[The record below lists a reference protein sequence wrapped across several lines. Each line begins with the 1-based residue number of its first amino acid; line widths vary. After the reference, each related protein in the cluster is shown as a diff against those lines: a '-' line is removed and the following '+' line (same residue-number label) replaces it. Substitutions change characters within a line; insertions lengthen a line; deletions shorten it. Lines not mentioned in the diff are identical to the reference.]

1 MTTLRTAGFHHS
13 TMVSASIERS
23 LPFYRDLLGLELVTR
38 ARNADVPE
46 AAHLYFGNASG
57 MPGSLLSLVEWPGA
71 PRGRWG
77 IGGVH
82 HLALGVESR
91 DAQLK
96 WKRWLTDRGVSVAG
110 PYNRGYFQSLYF
122 SDPDGQVL
130 EIATRG
136 PGYAIDEPA
145 DRLGEQALVPPGA
158 QVRGSRDEEAIRDTT
173 WPEPVAALSRD
184 MSLEGI
190 HHISAITDD
199 LARANEFYEATLG
212 LRLVKQSVNQDDP
225 RIPHHF
231 WARYE
236 NGVVAPHSSWTLF
249 GWPAQYKRAHGGT
262 GQTHHV
268 SFRAR
273 DAEEQLAWRDHLLSL
288 GVEVSPV
295 VDRTYFT
302 SIHFRAPDGQSLS
315 IATDGPGFGV
325 NEKSGDRIHSLQM
338 EQMPDAVEH

>member
-1 MTTLRTAGFHHS
+1 MTSLRTAGIHHS
-13 TMVSASIERS
+13 TMVSSDINRS
-23 LPFYRDLLGLELVTR
+23 LPFYRDVLGLALLAH
-38 ARNADVPE
+38 ARNADVPD
-46 AAHLYFGNASG
+46 AAHLYFGSTTAT
-57 MPGSLLSLVEWPGA
+57 PGSLLSLVEWPGA
-71 PRGRWG
+71 PKGRWG

-91 DAQLK
+91 DALLK
-96 WKRWLTDRGVSVAG
+96 WKRWLGDHGVPAAG
-110 PYNRGYFQSLYF
+110 PYDRGYFVSLYF

-145 DRLGEQALVPPGA
+145 DQLGERPLVPPGA
-158 QVRGSRDEEAIRDTT
+158 QLRGARDEELIRETT
-173 WPEPVAALSRD
+173 WPEPVEAISRD
-184 MSLEGI
+184 MVLEGI
-190 HHISAITDD
+190 HHISGITDD
-199 LARANEFYEATLG
+199 LVRANEFYEAALG

-236 NGVVAPHSSWTLF
+236 NGIVAPHSGWTLF
-249 GWPAQYKRAHGGT
+249 GWPAQYKRAHAGT

-273 DAEEQLAWRDHLLSL
+273 DAEEQLAWRDHLLSI

-295 VDRTYFT
+295 VDRTHFS

-315 IATDGPGFGV
+315 IATDGPGFGANGEPGV
-325 NEKSGDRIHSLQM
+325 GTHSLQM